1 MQAQTLVHGRLGPVV
16 DLSGSGFLQRLGPQD
31 VQIDDAG
38 NAVIASLTY
47 DEDVQLQTLSAA
59 SVLGPLVTIPRPDLG
74 YGPIAIAVAPS
85 GNAVVAWD
93 NSRRADRRMLART
106 ASAAGRLGPV
116 LTLWQGHHPRRAQS
130 PVAGV
135 SDAGDAVVA
144 WRIES
149 RYHNVR
155 SRVQSRTVGIDG
167 TLGPILDLTGSGREG
182 AHGVLVAP
190 GGSGVVS
197 WTQPRSGARGGAL
210 ITRAR
215 LFSPDGRRSRKL
227 TIPGVS
233 PTRAVSISDG
243 GRTIFAWVNSA
254 GVVLARSLSAAGVV
268 RPIRRLSARGERA
281 RVEVGEPGVTITSG
295 PRTVV
300 AWIRGSTVRAAVGP

>member
-1 MQAQTLVHGRLGPVV
+1 MAGVPVEAGRAPLLARPLVHTRG
-16 DLSGSGFLQRLGPQD
+16 
-31 VQIDDAG
+31 AG

-190 GGSGVVS
+190 GGGTMTLTAS
-197 WTQPRSGARGGAL
+197 AL
-210 ITRAR
+210 R
-215 LFSPDGRRSRKL
+215 LA
-227 TIPGVS
+227 
-233 PTRAVSISDG
+233 AV
-243 GRTIFAWVNSA
+243 F
-254 GVVLARSLSAAGVV
+254 
-268 RPIRRLSARGERA
+268 
-281 RVEVGEPGVTITSG
+281 
-295 PRTVV
+295 V
-300 AWIRGSTVRAAVGP
+300 APAPPAAVGAVPATAWAASWDVRDGHGQILAAAGAWAVSALRDRSARRPPQACARRCRRPRRPAACAST